1 MKLTRYGQSCILIES
16 EGKRILIDPGYMN
29 LTDSI
34 IDKDWMNIDAIF
46 VSHKHRDHI
55 DENAVVKIIKSSN
68 PVVYTSKEVSKEF
81 SKINFKSIKVG
92 TKISIGKINVE
103 VVDSIHGYMPL
114 MRGPM
119 EINENL
125 GFIITEGKNR
135 VYFTGDTIGFK
146 NDYKCDVIIVPVSG
160 NGPVL
165 GSFEAALFSKA
176 TDAKIAIPVHYDNP
190 MFNVNLDEVKQDFEK
205 VGVKCKIL
213 DIGQSL
219 EL

>member
-16 EGKRILIDPGYMN
+16 ESKRILIDPGYMG

-34 IDKDWMNIDAIF
+34 VENDWINIDAIF

-55 DENAVVKIIKSSN
+55 DEGAVIKIIKSSN
-68 PVVYTSKEVSKEF
+68 SVVYTNKEVAKEF
-81 SKINFKSIKVG
+81 SNIKFKPIKVG
-92 TKISIGKINVE
+92 DKISVGKINIE
-103 VVDSIHGYMPL
+103 VVDSVHGYIPL
-114 MRGPM
+114 MKGPM

-125 GFIITEGKNR
+125 GFMITEGKNR

-146 NDYKCDVIIVPVSG
+146 NDYKCNVIIVPVSG
-160 NGPVL
+160 KGPVL

-176 TDAKIAIPVHYDNP
+176 TGAKIAIPVHYDNP
-190 MFNVNLDEVKQDFEK
+190 MFGVNLDEVKQDFEK
-205 VGVKCKIL
+205 VGVDCKIL